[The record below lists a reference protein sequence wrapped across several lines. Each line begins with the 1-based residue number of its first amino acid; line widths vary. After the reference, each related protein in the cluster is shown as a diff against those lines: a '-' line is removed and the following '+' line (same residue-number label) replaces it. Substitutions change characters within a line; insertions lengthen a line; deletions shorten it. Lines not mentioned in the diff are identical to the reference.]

1 MESLA
6 YEVENDPGFIIAR
19 NGKADT
25 IRTPIS
31 RHMTTAARV
40 AHIAEIAQ
48 FGF

>member
-25 IRTPIS
+25 IRATVS
-31 RHMTTAARV
+31 RHMTTATRITD
-40 AHIAEIAQ
+40 IAELA
-48 FGF
+48 